1 MSYQLDNI
9 RHLRFWA
16 NKVLPLVYDESLSY
30 YECICKIMDAINH
43 LIEVE
48 DLQNNAIT
56 DLDNRATSL
65 EGRMDTAE
73 SDIDAVENRATAL
86 ENRATSLEGRMSTA
100 EGDIDSLEGRMNTA
114 ENDIDAVEN
123 RATTL
128 ENRAT
133 SLEGRMTTAESD
145 IDAVEN
151 RATALENRATSLEGR
166 MTTAEGDIDNL
177 ESDMTTAQG
186 DITAL
191 QGRATAL
198 ETRSTNLEGRMTS
211 AESDIDSLES
221 DMTTAQ
227 GDITALQGRA
237 TSLEGRM
244 TTAESDI
251 DSLENDMTTAQ
262 ENITALR
269 GRATSLESDMTTA
282 QGDITALQDRATSIE
297 GRMSA
302 AEGDIDVLENE
313 LTSKE
318 DKGDSLI
325 DYVAA
330 RGYAFMD
337 GYSGFALDSNTLIL
351 DGEWSKAYSTF
362 GKLVGQTTAL
372 QVDRNASTFFTP
384 VISVQ
389 KNADGTNKPVYI
401 YHDTNTASPA
411 KYEQGM
417 GSLGDIKVIYYGVG
431 VGGED
436 YVADANYFVQT
447 LTGNITEFTPP
458 ATILHMPSN
467 TEYTI
472 TSFRLLLPFAWSNL
486 NGGGLITYDP
496 SRSVSGD
503 YPSKMPI
510 NGGNEESVRGA
521 IFSTAFLAMNTS
533 SSFGALAQ
541 TVETNNLA
549 SVARDTELG
558 NDIDTIQRQIGN
570 FTFVTLT
577 QAQYDAITT
586 PDANTVYLIVG

>member
-1 MSYQLDNI
+1 MSYQLGNI

-48 DLQNNAIT
+48 DLQNNAIN

-65 EGRMDTAE
+65 EGRMTTAEGDIDAVENRATALENRATSLEGRMTTAEGDIDSLEGRMDTAERDIDAVENRATALENRATSLEGRMSTAE

-100 EGDIDSLEGRMNTA
+100 EGDIDSLKGDMATA
-114 ENDIDAVEN
+114 QGDITALQG
-123 RATTL
+123 RAT
-128 ENRAT
+128 N
-133 SLEGRMTTAESD
+133 LEGRMS
-145 IDAVEN
+145 
-151 RATALENRATSLEGR
+151 
-166 MTTAEGDIDNL
+166 TAEGDIDNL
-177 ESDMTTAQG
+177 ENDVTTAQG

-191 QGRATAL
+191 QGRAT
-198 ETRSTNLEGRMTS
+198 NLEGRMST
-211 AESDIDSLES
+211 
-221 DMTTAQ
+221 
-227 GDITALQGRA
+227 
-237 TSLEGRM
+237 
-244 TTAESDI
+244 
-251 DSLENDMTTAQ
+251 
-262 ENITALR
+262 
-269 GRATSLESDMTTA
+269 
-282 QGDITALQDRATSIE
+282 
-297 GRMSA
+297 

-318 DKGDSLI
+318 DKGNSLI

-337 GYSGFALDSNTLIL
+337 GYSGFSLDSSQLIL
-351 DGEWSKAYSTF
+351 DGEYSKAYSTF
-362 GKLVGQTTAL
+362 GELVGQTTAL
-372 QVDRNASTFFTP
+372 QVNRNANTFFTP

-389 KNADGTNKPVYI
+389 KNANGTNKAVYI

-431 VGGED
+431 VNGEA

-458 ATILHMPSN
+458 ATILHTPSN
-467 TEYTI
+467 TEYII

-486 NGGGLITYDP
+486 NGGGLITYDT
-496 SRSVSGD
+496 SRNVNGD
-503 YPSKMPI
+503 YSSTMPI

-521 IFSTAFLAMNTS
+521 IFSTAFLAMNTATRL
-533 SSFGALAQ
+533 GQAEQ
-541 TVETNNLA
+541 NINDNNLA
-549 SVARDTELG
+549 SVARDRELG
-558 NDIDTIQRQIGN
+558 DDIDTIQGQIGN
-570 FTFVTLT
+570 FTFVKTT